1 VKGFGQLAQNCFWL
15 LRKVDP
21 ISRSMAI
28 GLKSQGS
35 RSLSVSAP
43 RRPSVS
49 AYGLIRRGCS
59 PANLANARYAMAAC
73 AAWRAWPTAD
83 GGRLAQ
89 QTRLAGEA
97 IKPGQGAGASSPAAP
112 LQPLPG
118 ASPPAGSDQATEQ
131 ETAC

>member
-1 VKGFGQLAQNCFWL
+1 MISKYWYWWVTENCW
-15 LRKVDP
+15 V
-21 ISRSMAI
+21 SRLPAA
-28 GLKSQGS
+28 L
-35 RSLSVSAP
+35 
-43 RRPSVS
+43 

-59 PANLANARYAMAAC
+59 PANLANARYAMAT
-73 AAWRAWPTAD
+73 WWAWPTAD

-89 QTRLAGEA
+89 QTRLVGQA
-97 IKPGQGAGASSPAAP
+97 IKPGQGASSLAAP

>member
-1 VKGFGQLAQNCFWL
+1 MYWRVTENCW
-15 LRKVDP
+15 V
-21 ISRSMAI
+21 SRLPAA
-28 GLKSQGS
+28 L
-35 RSLSVSAP
+35 
-43 RRPSVS
+43 

-59 PANLANARYAMAAC
+59 PANLVNARHAMAAR
-73 AAWRAWPTAD
+73 WAWPAAE

-89 QTRLAGEA
+89 QTRLAGQA
-97 IKPGQGAGASSPAAP
+97 IKPGQGASSPAAP